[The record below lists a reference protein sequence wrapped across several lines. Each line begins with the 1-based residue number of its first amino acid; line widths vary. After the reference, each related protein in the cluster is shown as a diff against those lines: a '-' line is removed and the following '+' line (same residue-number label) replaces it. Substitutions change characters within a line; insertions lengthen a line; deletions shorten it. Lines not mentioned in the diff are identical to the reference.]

1 MEVNSLI
8 EAGIHIVIIGAL
20 FSISWGLLLTLQ
32 LFWKKEK
39 EGILDREIIF
49 KYLKKLIFA
58 SLVILTSCILF
69 IFTTIKIFGI
79 SI

>member
-1 MEVNSLI
+1 MEVNLI
-8 EAGIHIVIIGAL
+8 IETGIHIVIIGAL
-20 FSISWGLLLTLQ
+20 LSISWGLLLTLQ

-58 SLVILTSCILF
+58 ILGIFTSCMLF